1 MLLIISTKRREDMGK
16 QDPDLLAKHFE
27 SKKPKSTK
35 NKKEGNSSMKKTII
49 TIVVSV
55 VVTLAIVGAFVAT
68 FFAGVNHEAK
78 KQADIKARIES
89 AIVTKPESK

>member
-1 MLLIISTKRREDMGK
+1 MSKIDKSDLAFGAVLRREDMGK

-49 TIVVSV
+49 TIRYE
-55 VVTLAIVGAFVAT
+55 T
-68 FFAGVNHEAK
+68 
-78 KQADIKARIES
+78 
-89 AIVTKPESK
+89 